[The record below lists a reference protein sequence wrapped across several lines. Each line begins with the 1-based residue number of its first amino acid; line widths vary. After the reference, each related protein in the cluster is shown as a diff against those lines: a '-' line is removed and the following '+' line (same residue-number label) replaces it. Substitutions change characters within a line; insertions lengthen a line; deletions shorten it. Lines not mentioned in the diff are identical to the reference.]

1 MLRGFGGA
9 GYNGGMD
16 GLREVL
22 SEIPSDVAEGA
33 REELLKEWNGMAG
46 SAEARQREI
55 ARGLAGEELTAVDG
69 IGEQVMSVDAQI
81 FHFWNWKLPGCWQDK
96 DFRDWFKRNFPETV
110 VKCKGS
116 RRTTVLMPGLRKA

>member
-1 MLRGFGGA
+1 MFGSG
-9 GYNGGMD
+9 GYNWGMD

-22 SEIPSDVAEGA
+22 SEIPADVAEGA
-33 REELLKEWNGMAG
+33 REELLREWNGMAG

-69 IGEQVMSVDAQI
+69 IGEQVMSIDAQI

-116 RRTTVLMPGLRKA
+116 RSTTVLMPGLRRA